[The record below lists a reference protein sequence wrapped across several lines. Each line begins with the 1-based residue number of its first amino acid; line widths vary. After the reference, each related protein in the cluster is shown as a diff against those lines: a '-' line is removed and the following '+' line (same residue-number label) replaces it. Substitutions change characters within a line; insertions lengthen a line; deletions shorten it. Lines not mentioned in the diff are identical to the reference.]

1 MYAYDVSKKY
11 EEIFFSKLYK
21 VTDKKS
27 NKIGEAYIKQVKL
40 VLKQLDDKN
49 NIELRRRI
57 FSKKFC
63 PNALSYAK

>member
-1 MYAYDVSKKY
+1 MYTYDVSKKY

-21 VTDKKS
+21 LSEKKS
-27 NKIGEAYIKQVKL
+27 NKIGESYIKQFKL

-49 NIELRRRI
+49 NIELRRKI

-63 PNALSYAK
+63 PNALSYAR

>member
-21 VTDKKS
+21 LTEKKS
-27 NKIGEAYIKQVKL
+27 NKIGDVYIKQFKL

-49 NIELRRRI
+49 NIELRRKI
-57 FSKKFC
+57 FTRKFC

>member
-57 FSKKFC
+57 FSKNFC

>member
-27 NKIGEAYIKQVKL
+27 NKIGDAYIKQVKL

>member
-21 VTDKKS
+21 ITDKKS